1 MVLEFDMSARSKKL
15 VDFYNTVYVTSDQ
28 ASDYTHSDT
37 DANCYLSTPITN
49 TICSNQTLA
58 PQLKSSSERI
68 HTPARLCS
76 SLVMGSNDV
85 FFSDDV

>member
-1 MVLEFDMSARSKKL
+1 MVLEFDRSVKNKKL
-15 VDFYNTVYVTSDQ
+15 MDYYSTVYITSDQ
-28 ASDYTHSDT
+28 ASDHLYSDT
-37 DANCYLSTPITN
+37 DANCYLSTPV
-49 TICSNQTLA
+49 A
-58 PQLKSSSERI
+58 PQLKCSSERI